1 MFPMVDDHIRMY
13 MHDMN
18 NEDYL
23 PPVTEL
29 EDDEYEEGPGDDNP
43 PE

>member
-18 NEDYL
+18 NEYYL
-23 PPVTEL
+23 PPVPEL
-29 EDDEYEEGPGDDNP
+29 EDDEYEEGPGDENP